1 MVPIPVSQ
9 MWTVASYVVKQ
20 KLKGRKQY
28 PLVLML
34 EPLYR
39 CNLACAGCGKIQ
51 YPGHILKQNLSPE
64 DCFRAVE
71 ETGVPTVAIPGG
83 EPLMHPQIDEIVAG
97 LVARRK
103 YVYMCT
109 NALLLKENLHRFTP
123 SKYLTFS
130 VHMDGDKEHHD
141 FSVCKEGG
149 YEIALEAIRAAVA
162 KGFRVTTNT
171 TLFDGAD
178 LKSVRRF
185 FDQMMDSGVEGMMI
199 SPGYSYD
206 KAPDQQHFTGRERN
220 QQMFRKLLSNRSPK
234 WRFNMSALFLEFL
247 MGKRHFECTPWG
259 MPAYSIFGWQRPC
272 YLQQDGY
279 TDTYQELLDSTDW
292 SQYGFES
299 GNSKC
304 ANCMLHSGYEA
315 SAVHFTFTLP
325 GIVATVKSMLAPLY
339 RDTEA
344 QRLLDQ
350 DQPVSPLVQI
360 DLNALAKTE
369 TLQGKKAAAHDLHSS
384 LEEAFDYRG
393 DVTVRLSSGQILEG
407 YVYDRQGAPQSGQA
421 KLRLMLKSEPGK
433 KITIHQS
440 EIEELSFSGRDMA
453 DGKSFEAWVR
463 KYAQK
468 KAAGETNIELV
479 PEELDA

>member
-1 MVPIPVSQ
+1 

-20 KLKGRKQY
+20 KLLNRKQY

-51 YPGHILKQNLSPE
+51 YPGHILKQNLTPE
-64 DCFRAVE
+64 QCFQAVD

-97 LVARRK
+97 LVARKK

-109 NALLLKENLHRFTP
+109 NALLLKEKLHLFTP

-130 VHMDGDKEHHD
+130 VHMDGDKAHHD

-149 YEIALEAIRAAVA
+149 YEIALEAIRSAVA

-171 TLFDGAD
+171 TLFDGID
-178 LKSVRRF
+178 SKSVRQF
-185 FDQMMDSGVEGMMI
+185 FTDMMDVGVEGMMI

-220 QQMFRKLLSNRSPK
+220 QAMFRKLLSNRDPK
-234 WRFNMSALFLEFL
+234 WRFNMSMLFLEFL
-247 MGKRHFECTPWG
+247 MGKRNLECTPWG

-279 TDTYQELLDSTDW
+279 ADTYQELLDSTDW
-292 SQYGFES
+292 SKYGYES

-304 ANCMLHSGYEA
+304 ENCMLHSGYE
-315 SAVHFTFTLP
+315 STAVHYTFTIP
-325 GIVATVKSMLAPLY
+325 GILATVKSMLFSAY
-339 RDTEA
+339 TDKEA
-344 QRLLDQ
+344 LRLLD
-350 DQPVSPLVQI
+350 DEKPVSPLVQI
-360 DLNALAKTE
+360 DLAALGQTK
-369 TLQGKKAAAHDLHSS
+369 TLQGQSAVGDQLADGV
-384 LEEAFDYRG
+384 EQAFDYRG
-393 DVTVRLSSGQILEG
+393 DVTIKLKTGDQIEG
-407 YVYDRQGAPQSGQA
+407 YIFDRQGSPTSGQA
-421 KLRLMLKSEPGK
+421 KLRIMLRNEGR
-433 KITIHQS
+433 KIVVEQS
-440 EIEELSFSGRDMA
+440 EIEELTFSGRDMA
-453 DGKSFEAWVR
+453 DGKSFEAWVK
-463 KYAQK
+463 KYAAG

-479 PEELDA
+479 PETLD